1 MVGQKDE
8 ESRFKG
14 YQKHRGGGDVKNK
27 RKKIIVKD
35 PCRKERIFFF
45 KERMIGF

>member
-14 YQKHRGGGDVKNK
+14 YQKHRGGGMSKIK
-27 RKKIIVKD
+27 GKKS
-35 PCRKERIFFF
+35 
-45 KERMIGF
+45 

>member
-1 MVGQKDE
+1 MRNQGLKDIE
-8 ESRFKG
+8 DTG
-14 YQKHRGGGDVKNK
+14 GGGDVKNK

-45 KERMIGF
+45 KEGMIGF